1 MKSVYGV
8 MPSVHHPDPQFSGA
22 TSQLNAMKLSINRV
36 IQGSDKEQLAAKAQ
50 LTKIVNSVYAPPL
63 KQRTSWI
70 DKDSETIKKMYPKL
84 KEYKE
89 KNGLKDI
96 PRSGHHIIGKSMLTK
111 FLSVAVQTEQGKHA
125 AEAYLKAVGIK
136 EKHIRDLLIE
146 SKMLSKNIVNPEA
159 LSKLLLQIDT
169 QTEKEKVESAVGNLL
184 WPKWNIVM
192 GPSNKSRSD
201 DMCNG
206 KVLALFKSKDC
217 DPQLVEMSKT
227 AERIWNAMMQN
238 GGLYNKNLTEAS
250 LTTLKQEFEC
260 IADSS
265 LAKKDTYWYP
275 QEADWKNK
283 QFSVFN
289 AATNRM
295 ESKVLHHK
303 NKEKGETGNPN
314 GSTYI
319 AENFP
324 SRFRPYTNFENNL
337 RDGIVRAALE
347 IKNPKEQKKFISEYM
362 KPLIENS
369 HILDAR
375 EYQIMANKK
384 QTSTS

>member
-1 MKSVYGV
+1 
-8 MPSVHHPDPQFSGA
+8 
-22 TSQLNAMKLSINRV
+22 
-36 IQGSDKEQLAAKAQ
+36 
-50 LTKIVNSVYAPPL
+50 
-63 KQRTSWI
+63 
-70 DKDSETIKKMYPKL
+70 
-84 KEYKE
+84 
-89 KNGLKDI
+89 
-96 PRSGHHIIGKSMLTK
+96 
-111 FLSVAVQTEQGKHA
+111 
-125 AEAYLKAVGIK
+125 
-136 EKHIRDLLIE
+136 
-146 SKMLSKNIVNPEA
+146 
-159 LSKLLLQIDT
+159 
-169 QTEKEKVESAVGNLL
+169 
-184 WPKWNIVM
+184 
-192 GPSNKSRSD
+192 
-201 DMCNG
+201 
-206 KVLALFKSKDC
+206 
-217 DPQLVEMSKT
+217 
-227 AERIWNAMMQN
+227 MQN

-275 QEADWKNK
+275 QEADWKSR

-303 NKEKGETGNPN
+303 NKEKGETGKPN